1 LHKMVEADRYI
12 RIGKSLVT
20 EALRLGDWWANP
32 LLLLAILAIALRF
45 RIDTPQTRP
54 ILAIGLTFASVFA
67 AYCGVYIVTP
77 LDLGWHLNTS
87 LDRLY
92 AQMWP
97 TFLFLMFLAL
107 ETPEEHFGGEREM
120 LDKNKK

>member
-1 LHKMVEADRYI
+1 LA
-12 RIGKSLVT
+12 SPWLVS
-20 EALRLGDWWANP
+20 EALRLGDWRANP

-45 RIDTPQTRP
+45 RIDRSQIRP
-54 ILAIGLTFASVFA
+54 ILAIGLTLASLFA

-77 LDLGWHLNTS
+77 LDLRWHLNTS

-107 ETPEEHFGGEREM
+107 DAPEVNFSASP
-120 LDKNKK
+120 KV

>member
-1 LHKMVEADRYI
+1 PSSYFADQTPVQALHKMVEADRYV

-32 LLLLAILAIALRF
+32 LLLLAILAIALRL
-45 RIDTPQTRP
+45 RIDAPQSRP
-54 ILAIGLTFASVFA
+54 ILAVGLTLASLFA

-77 LDLGWHLNTS
+77 LDLSYHLNTS

-92 AQMWP
+92 AQMW
-97 TFLFLMFLAL
+97 
-107 ETPEEHFGGEREM
+107 
-120 LDKNKK
+120 